1 MGSHRRHNSFRVSSG
16 SHASDVALNARKAA
30 ARSAKKNSSAL
41 LSVVLTQISSLIWIL
56 VKVIWRKILGV
67 YIWMLQLTEQYFA
80 ILTGCTRPSKRVL
93 AIKEIKDTPKNDVVA
108 EIEGL
113 TKEMSIGDLAGI
125 GPINSYKTVTLKAR
139 VDNVEQMESAIFHL
153 TESIG
158 HMRISQD
165 IYFDVPFGQMKLRIK
180 QPGQD
185 RGELISYKQTNNVG
199 PNFSESR
206 VTEVH
211 GVQRLRNTLA
221 LSLTEL
227 GTISKKRRI
236 YVKENIHLNLDEVEN
251 LGCFLDID
259 IHSNGR
265 NTEDVLKQA
274 EAVQEALGIKNSQ
287 LIPFSYFELYLK
299 SKSTDSGLDDES
311 SVISDG
317 SL

>member
-1 MGSHRRHNSFRVSSG
+1 MGTHRRHNSFRATSAVS
-16 SHASDVALNARKAA
+16 DIALNARKAA
-30 ARSAKKNSSAL
+30 TRSAKKNSSIL
-41 LSVVLTQISSLIWIL
+41 LSAIVLRISSLLWIL
-56 VKVIWRKILGV
+56 VGVLWKKVVGV
-67 YIWMLQLTEQYFA
+67 YIWMLKLAEQYFA
-80 ILTGCTRPSKRVL
+80 YITGWSRPMSRAPAIEEVKETR
-93 AIKEIKDTPKNDVVA
+93 KDMVA
-108 EIEGL
+108 ATIEGL
-113 TKEMSIGDLAGI
+113 TKEMSIGGLAGI
-125 GPINSYKTVTLKAR
+125 DAGPLNSYKTVTLKAR
-139 VDNVEQMESAIFHL
+139 VDDVEQMESAIFHL
-153 TESIG
+153 TESMG
-158 HMRISQD
+158 YLRFSQD

-185 RGELISYKQTNNVG
+185 RGELISYKQTNNIG

-236 YVKENIHLNLDEVEN
+236 YVKENIHVNLDEVEG

-265 NTEDVLKQA
+265 KTEEVLKQA
-274 EAVQEALGIKNSQ
+274 EAVQQTLCIQNSQ